1 MSILETIHNPDDLR
15 HLAVEQLP
23 ELATELRDVIINT
36 VAKNGGHL
44 ASSLGV
50 VELTLALHYV
60 FQTPEDLLVW
70 DVGHQAYAHK
80 LLTGRCDR
88 FSSLRQMDGLSGFPK
103 PKESSYDTFGVGHSS
118 TSISAALG
126 MTLARELQDKPGRA
140 IAVIGDGSL
149 TAGMAFEALNQ
160 AGSLDRDLIVIL
172 NDNEM
177 SISNNVGALSGYLN
191 RLMTGEVVNRFRH
204 DVKSVLTNIPRVGD
218 PIFKMVKRAEGTFKG
233 FVVPLGTLFE
243 DLGFQYVG
251 PLPGHKIDALVE
263 TFQNLKKLHGPI
275 LVHVITKKGK
285 GYEPAEKNPTAFHG
299 IGPFDIATGAVTKK
313 KNVPMSYTAVFG
325 QTLTKLAGDD
335 ERLVGITAAM
345 PAGTG
350 METMARDFPE
360 RVFDVGIAEQHGV
373 TLAAGMATQGLRP
386 FVAIYS
392 TFMQRAYD
400 QVIHDIAL
408 QNLPVTL
415 CLDRGGLVGEDGP
428 THHGAFDLSYL
439 NLVPNL
445 TIMAPKDENELQ
457 HLLKTALHHN
467 APVAIRYPRG
477 SGVGVEMD
485 QVLECLPI
493 GSWEILQEGN
503 AGVVLAVGSC
513 VYPAWEAIKELA
525 QEHPD
530 RPVALINCRYIKP
543 MDEKMLLECL
553 KNQPFIMTIEE
564 NSIIG
569 GFGSAV
575 AGFQANNSLTGTRLS
590 IHGLPDH
597 FIEQGSLPQ
606 LRQKYGLDSSGIK
619 ARIQNLMAALK
630 T

>member
-1 MSILETIHNPDDLR
+1 MGILATIQNPDDLR
-15 HLAVEQLP
+15 QLSLKELPDLA
-23 ELATELRDVIINT
+23 AELRAEIVKT
-36 VAKNGGHL
+36 VASNGGHL

-60 FQTPEDLLVW
+60 FKTPEDLLVW

-80 LLTGRCDR
+80 LITGRRDR
-88 FSSLRQMDGLSGFPK
+88 FSTLRQMDGLSGFPK
-103 PKESSYDTFGVGHSS
+103 RAESPYDTFGVGHSS

-126 MTLARELQDKPGRA
+126 MTLARELQEKPGRA

-177 SISNNVGALSGYLN
+177 SISSNVGALSGYLN

-204 DVKSVLTNIPRVGD
+204 DVKSVLTNIPGVGD
-218 PIFKMVKRAEGTFKG
+218 PLFKMVKRAEGTFKG

-243 DLGFQYVG
+243 DIGFQYIG
-251 PLPGHKIDALVE
+251 PLAGHDLEMLIE
-263 TFQNLKKLHGPI
+263 TFQNLKKLHGPL

-285 GYEPAEKNPTAFHG
+285 GYGPAEKEPSKFHG
-299 IGPFDIATGAVTKK
+299 VGPFDVETGIVPKK
-313 KNVPMSYTAVFG
+313 KNAPMSYTAVFG
-325 QTLTKLAGDD
+325 RTLTKLAEDD
-335 ERLVGITAAM
+335 ERVVGITAAM

-350 METMARDFPE
+350 MEIMARDFPR

-373 TLAAGMATQGLRP
+373 TLAAGMATEGLRP

-400 QVIHDIAL
+400 QVIHDLAL
-408 QNLPVTL
+408 QNLPVVL

-439 NLVPNL
+439 SLVPNL
-445 TIMAPKDENELQ
+445 IIMAPKDENELQ
-457 HLLKTALHHN
+457 HVLKTALHHDG
-467 APVAIRYPRG
+467 PVAIRYPRG

-485 QVLECLPI
+485 QIWECLPT
-493 GSWEILQEGN
+493 GSWEVLEEGDD
-503 AGVVLAVGSC
+503 GVVLAVGSC
-513 VYPAWEAIKELA
+513 VHPAWQAVRELM
-525 QEHPD
+525 EEFPN
-530 RPVALINCRYIKP
+530 RRLSLVNCRYIKP
-543 MDEKMLLECL
+543 MDEPLLRKCL
-553 KNQPFIMTIEE
+553 EKQPFVLTVEE
-564 NSIIG
+564 NALIG

-575 AGFQANNSLTGTRLS
+575 ASYQAVHGLSSGARLS
-590 IHGLPDH
+590 LHGLPDH
-597 FIEQGSLPQ
+597 FIEQGSLSQ
-606 LRQKYGLDSSGIK
+606 LRQKYGLDSEGIK
-619 ARIQNLMAALK
+619 ARIRDLMELD
-630 T
+630 

>member
-1 MSILETIHNPDDLR
+1 MSILETINNPDDLR
-15 HLAVEQLP
+15 QLSVKELP
-23 ELATELRDVIINT
+23 ELAAELRDVIINT
-36 VAKNGGHL
+36 VSCNGGHL

-60 FQTPEDLLVW
+60 FQTPDDLLVW

-80 LLTGRCDR
+80 LITGRRDR
-88 FSSLRQMDGLSGFPK
+88 FSSLRQLDGLSGFPK
-103 PKESSYDTFGVGHSS
+103 TKESPYDTFGVGHSS

-126 MTLARELQDKPGRA
+126 MVLAREIQNKAGRA

-191 RLMTGEVVNRFRH
+191 RLMTGGVVNRFRH
-204 DVKSVLTNIPRVGD
+204 DVKSVLTNIPRVGN
-218 PIFKMVKRAEGTFKG
+218 PLFKMVKRAEGTFKG
-233 FVVPLGTLFE
+233 FMVPLGTLFE
-243 DLGFQYVG
+243 DIGFQYIG
-251 PLPGHKIDALVE
+251 PLTGHKIDALVE
-263 TFQNLKKLHGPI
+263 TFQNLKKLHGPL

-285 GYEPAEKNPTAFHG
+285 GYEPAEKDPTAFHG

-313 KNVPMSYTAVFG
+313 KNAPMSYTAVFG

-439 NLVPNL
+439 SLVPNL

-457 HLLKTALHHN
+457 HLLKTALHLD
-467 APVAIRYPRG
+467 APAAIRYPRG

-485 QVLECLPI
+485 QVWECLPL
-493 GSWEILQEGN
+493 GSWE
-503 AGVVLAVGSC
+503 V
-513 VYPAWEAIKELA
+513 
-525 QEHPD
+525 
-530 RPVALINCRYIKP
+530 
-543 MDEKMLLECL
+543 
-553 KNQPFIMTIEE
+553 
-564 NSIIG
+564 
-569 GFGSAV
+569 
-575 AGFQANNSLTGTRLS
+575 
-590 IHGLPDH
+590 
-597 FIEQGSLPQ
+597 
-606 LRQKYGLDSSGIK
+606 
-619 ARIQNLMAALK
+619 
-630 T
+630 

>member
-1 MSILETIHNPDDLR
+1 MPDDLR
-15 HLAVEQLP
+15 RLAITELP
-23 ELATELRDVIINT
+23 ELAAELREKIIET
-36 VAKNGGHL
+36 VAHNGGHL
-44 ASSLGV
+44 ASSLGM

-60 FQTPEDLLVW
+60 FQTPDDLLVW

-80 LLTGRCDR
+80 LVTGRGDR
-88 FSSLRQMDGLSGFPK
+88 FSTLRQMDGLSGFPK
-103 PKESSYDTFGVGHSS
+103 PKESSYDAFGVGHSS

-126 MTLARELQDKPGRA
+126 MVLAREIQEKPGRA
-140 IAVIGDGSL
+140 IAIIGDGSM

-191 RLMTGEVVNRFRH
+191 RLMTGDVVNRFRH
-204 DVKSVLTNIPRVGD
+204 DVKSVLTNIPKVGD
-218 PIFKMVKRAEGTFKG
+218 PLFKMVKRAEGTFKG

-243 DLGFQYVG
+243 DIGFQYIG
-251 PLPGHKIDALVE
+251 PLPGHNIEVLIE
-263 TFQNLKKLHGPI
+263 TFQNLKKLHGPL
-275 LVHVITKKGK
+275 LVHVITRKGK
-285 GYEPAEKNPTAFHG
+285 GYEPAEKEPSKFHG
-299 IGPFDIATGAVTKK
+299 VGPFDIETGVVAKK
-313 KNVPMSYTAVFG
+313 KNSPLSYTTVFG
-325 QTLTKLAGDD
+325 QTMNKLAGDD
-335 ERLVGITAAM
+335 ERVVGITAAM

-350 METMARDFPE
+350 MEIMARDFPE

-477 SGVGVEMD
+477 SGIGVELD
-485 QVLECLPI
+485 QVWECLPV
-493 GSWEILQEGN
+493 GSWEMLASGD
-503 AGVVLAVGSC
+503 AGAVLAVGSC

-525 QEHPD
+525 REYPD
-530 RPVALINCRYIKP
+530 RPVALVNCRYIKP
-543 MDEKMLLECL
+543 MDEKMLLDCL
-553 KNQPFIMTIEE
+553 QKQPFVLTVEE

-575 AGFQANNSLTGTRLS
+575 AGFQAASGLTGTRLS

-597 FIEQGSLPQ
+597 FIEQGSLVQ
-606 LRQKYGLDSSGIK
+606 LRQKYGLDSAGIK
-619 ARIQNLMAALK
+619 ARIENLLQ
-630 T
+630 

>member
-1 MSILETIHNPDDLR
+1 MNILETIHNPDDLR
-15 HLAVEQLP
+15 QLEVNELSELAVE
-23 ELATELRDVIINT
+23 LRSVIINT
-36 VAKNGGHL
+36 VAGNGGHL

-80 LLTGRCDR
+80 LITGRFDR
-88 FSSLRQMDGLSGFPK
+88 FSSLRQLDGLSGFPK
-103 PKESSYDTFGVGHSS
+103 PEESPYDSFGVGHSS

-126 MTLARELQDKPGRA
+126 MTLARELQGKPGRA
-140 IAVIGDGSL
+140 IAIIGDGSM

-191 RLMTGEVVNRFRH
+191 RLMTGELVNRFRH

-218 PIFKMVKRAEGTFKG
+218 PLFKMVKRAEGTFKG
-233 FVVPLGTLFE
+233 LALPLGTLFE
-243 DLGFQYVG
+243 DIGFQYIG
-251 PLPGHKIDALVE
+251 PLPGHNIEVLID
-263 TFQNLKKLHGPI
+263 TFRNLKKLHGPL

-285 GYEPAEKNPTAFHG
+285 GYKPAEEEPSKFHG
-299 IGPFDIATGAVTKK
+299 VAPFDIKTGIVAKK
-313 KNVPMSYTAVFG
+313 ENASISYTAVFG

-350 METMARDFPE
+350 MEIMARDFPE

-415 CLDRGGLVGEDGP
+415 CLDRAGLTGEDGP

-457 HLLKTALHHN
+457 HLLKTALYHN

-485 QVLECLPI
+485 QVLECLPV
-493 GSWEILQEGN
+493 GSWEMLREGD

-513 VYPAWEAIKELA
+513 VYPAWEAIERLA

-530 RPVALINCRYIKP
+530 RPVALVNCRYIKP
-543 MDEKMLLECL
+543 MDETLLLDCL
-553 KNQPFIMTIEE
+553 RKQPFIMTVEE

-575 AGFQANNSLTGTRLS
+575 ASFQANNELTATRLF
-590 IHGLPDH
+590 IHGLPDN
-597 FIEQGSLPQ
+597 FIEQGSLAQ
-606 LRQKYGLDSSGIK
+606 LRQRYGLDSSGIK
-619 ARIQNLMAALK
+619 TRIQNLMAALK
-630 T
+630 N